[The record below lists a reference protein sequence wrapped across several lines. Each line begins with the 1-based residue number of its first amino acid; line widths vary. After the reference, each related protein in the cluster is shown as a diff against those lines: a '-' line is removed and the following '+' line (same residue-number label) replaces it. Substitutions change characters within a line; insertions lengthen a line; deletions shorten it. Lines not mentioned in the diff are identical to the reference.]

1 MMEIGTFFIT
11 SLWTGVISM
20 FGSVLFHHLANA
32 FYLIHNKTANDF
44 NAISMAF
51 LGISAISCCV
61 SICILVTA

>member
-1 MMEIGTFFIT
+1 MEIGTFFIT

-32 FYLIHNKTANDF
+32 FYLIHNKAANDF

>member
-32 FYLIHNKTANDF
+32 FYLIHNKAANDF

>member
-11 SLWTGVISM
+11 SLWTCVISM
-20 FGSVLFHHLANA
+20 FGCVLFHHLANA
-32 FYLIHNKTANDF
+32 FYLMHTKAADDF

-51 LGISAISCCV
+51 LGVSAISCCV